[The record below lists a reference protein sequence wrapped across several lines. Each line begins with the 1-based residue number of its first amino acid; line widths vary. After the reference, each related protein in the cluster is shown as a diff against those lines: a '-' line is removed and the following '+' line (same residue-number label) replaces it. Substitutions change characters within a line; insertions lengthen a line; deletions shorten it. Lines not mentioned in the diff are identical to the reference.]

1 MDYGGSS
8 GDYVDDSSI
17 GVKIENLKSKN
28 PARTQMLL
36 LNSAADWMQPINPY
50 LAPTDLYLFWGS
62 STAYGTLASGYS
74 GGRGQASSG
83 ERIRQVLKFGTFTG
97 NGYMDDM
104 SGHGKFLRS
113 WNGNEFQALS
123 LKCCHT
129 LLVPPMERD
138 LPITSEQDTLA
149 RRIRSFVANGNMLI
163 LTGGDYSSLVFI
175 NRFFHFDL
183 KKTVYDQGPF
193 EKMPE
198 ASMPENAREAFAN
211 MPETIP
217 QSGISVTTITKDSL
231 PPDTKLIYGTPVSSP
246 VFQLTYCEST
256 IPDEQ
261 CQIVKPNG
269 YSCAQDVIPRECPSI
284 RQSGRP
290 CSCGTILYI
299 GYDFVDHHSHSIG
312 ESIWDKVLRAAVSVP
327 KIGEPGLGEFTQY
340 T

>member
-1 MDYGGSS
+1 
-8 GDYVDDSSI
+8 
-17 GVKIENLKSKN
+17 
-28 PARTQMLL
+28 
-36 LNSAADWMQPINPY
+36 
-50 LAPTDLYLFWGS
+50 
-62 STAYGTLASGYS
+62 
-74 GGRGQASSG
+74 
-83 ERIRQVLKFGTFTG
+83 
-97 NGYMDDM
+97 M

-123 LKCCHT
+123 IKCCHT